1 MADDQE
7 KEGGMKTAENKIFF
21 YTEQLTVG
29 YGGKPL
35 IRNIRMQASRGEILV
50 LIGPN
55 GAGKSTILKSIA
67 RQLKILGG
75 EMYLDSRD
83 LARMSGKEAARK
95 QAVMLTERIRTEFMT
110 CRDVVSA
117 GRYPYTGSLGML
129 GEADLEKVRS
139 AMDLVQTLELADRD
153 FSAVSDGQ
161 RQRLLLA
168 RAICQEPELI
178 ILDEPTSFLDVSHKL
193 RFLMLLKQLA
203 REKNVTVIMSLHEL
217 DLAGKIADT
226 VMCVK
231 GEYIDRFGSPDEIF
245 TGDYIRELFSM
256 EEGSY
261 NAAFGCA
268 ELPPAEGSPR
278 VFVIAGG
285 GSGIPVYRML
295 QRKGIPF
302 ATGILMKNDV
312 DHEAAVL
319 LCRHIA
325 AEEMFEPVSEKTFLK
340 ARDMM
345 RSCETVIAA
354 RKTFGPL
361 GRYNE
366 MLIREAAESGKLRD
380 LQTIP

>member
-1 MADDQE
+1 
-7 KEGGMKTAENKIFF
+7 MKTADKELFF

-29 YGGKPL
+29 YDGKPL
-35 IRNIRMQASRGEILV
+35 IRNIRIQAERGEILV

-75 EMYLDSRD
+75 GMYLDSRD
-83 LARMSGKEAARK
+83 LVSMNAKEAARK

-117 GRYPYTGSLGML
+117 GRYPYTGALGML
-129 GEADLEKVRS
+129 GDEDREKVNG
-139 AMDLVQTLELADRD
+139 AMALVETLDLADRD
-153 FSAVSDGQ
+153 FSAISDGQ
-161 RQRLLLA
+161 RQRVLLA

-178 ILDEPTSFLDVSHKL
+178 ILDEPTSFLDISHKV

-203 REKNVTVIMSLHEL
+203 RERNVTVIMSLHEL
-217 DLAGKIADT
+217 DLASKIADT
-226 VMCVK
+226 IICVK
-231 GEYIDRFGSPDEIF
+231 GEYIDRYGSPGEIF
-245 TGDYIRELFSM
+245 AGDYIRGLFSM
-256 EEGSY
+256 EEGNY

-268 ELPPAEGSPR
+268 ELPPPEGLPE

-302 ATGILMKNDV
+302 ATGILLKNDI
-312 DHEAAVL
+312 DHEAAAF

-340 ARDMM
+340 ARELML
-345 RSCETVIAA
+345 SCETVIAA
-354 RKTFGPL
+354 RRSFGPL

-366 MLIREAAESGKLRD
+366 MLIREASERGKLTD